1 MHKFLTVFLSA
12 LVVACVVQVSDNEC
26 AWAQADTGAQSADG
40 ASRPHLTGTRKQV
53 AIIIFSGLAG
63 GILGLSTLSFYGR
76 PQDHLS
82 NIALGFAV
90 GIITGTIYT
99 TYNAATR
106 PYETFEQENSAEYNP
121 LAQPPSEEEQRAADS
136 PRLPLFAYSW
146 SFQ

>member
-1 MHKFLTVFLSA
+1 MRKFLILILSA
-12 LVVACVVQVSDNEC
+12 LVMSCVVQVNDVEY
-26 AWAQADTGAQSADG
+26 AWAQTDSGAQAAEG
-40 ASRPHLTGTRKQV
+40 ASKPHLTGTRKQV

-106 PYETFEQENSAEYNP
+106 PYETFDQENSAYNNQLTP
-121 LAQPPSEEEQRAADS
+121 PPSEAEQRAIDP
-136 PRLPLFAYSW
+136 PRLPVFAYSW